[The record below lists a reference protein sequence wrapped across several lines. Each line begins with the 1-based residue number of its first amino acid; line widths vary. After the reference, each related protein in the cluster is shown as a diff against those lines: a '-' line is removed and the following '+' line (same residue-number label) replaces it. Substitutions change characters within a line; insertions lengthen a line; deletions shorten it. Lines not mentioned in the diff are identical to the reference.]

1 MNNFSCFA
9 IHQADSWTDSYAA
22 EHEMNSTNDNTTLQ
36 KHQNVE
42 TQMLRNQDVQ
52 THLMGGE

>member
-1 MNNFSCFA
+1 
-9 IHQADSWTDSYAA
+9 
-22 EHEMNSTNDNTTLQ
+22 LQ

-52 THLMGGE
+52 THLMGGEW